1 MQFIS
6 VIVRILFGE
15 NMHLNYNPKDGLVNR
30 LLISLALLAVFLI
43 STIRQFK
50 RFLCLFIR
58 DMKAAGIAEKIRNYA
73 RLQELSRVNA
83 KQHLTS
89 CNFRE

>member
-43 STIRQFK
+43 STIQ
-50 RFLCLFIR
+50 
-58 DMKAAGIAEKIRNYA
+58 A
-73 RLQELSRVNA
+73 LSLLV
-83 KQHLTS
+83 HTGYEGS
-89 CNFRE
+89 GHC

>member
-58 DMKAAGIAEKIRNYA
+58 DMKAAGIAEKIRLRASAGTFKSKRKTTFNI
-73 RLQELSRVNA
+73 V
-83 KQHLTS
+83 
-89 CNFRE
+89 